1 MDERFACKGAGLTL
15 SSTGG
20 VSSVASGML
29 LKAPGATIYSKG
41 PSRRGIRTEMRP
53 RSTLQQD
60 FKKAAEV
67 ICQYVHINMRVTH
80 TPCNLLAM
88 THYSGDLKYAM
99 TSRSDLDAVIEVHK
113 VEAIESDV
121 SVQTQRS
128 MTLPML
134 LQSTSHPRRKTVE
147 RRPRG

>member
-1 MDERFACKGAGLTL
+1 
-15 SSTGG
+15 
-20 VSSVASGML
+20 
-29 LKAPGATIYSKG
+29 
-41 PSRRGIRTEMRP
+41 
-53 RSTLQQD
+53 
-60 FKKAAEV
+60 
-67 ICQYVHINMRVTH
+67 MRVTH

-121 SVQTQRS
+121 SVKTQRS